1 MVTRSNMASK
11 GEGEK
16 YTYDRPNIDTTG
28 YKRVQKSVYMFLI
41 VCFKRICVYIYI
53 CVYAE

>member
-1 MVTRSNMASK
+1 MASK

-28 YKRVQKSVYMFLI
+28 YKRAS
-41 VCFKRICVYIYI
+41 VCF
-53 CVYAE
+53 